1 MIVGFCEELSNE
13 GMKMYRTGIG
23 WDVHVLEEGRELV
36 LGCVRFPEEKRG
48 LKAHS
53 DGDVVCHAICDA
65 VLGAAALG
73 DIGEHFPDTDEA
85 YRGYPGARFL
95 ERVREKIDDAFVIV
109 NVDCV
114 IMSDAVR
121 IGARKREMANAIATH
136 LAIDPENVGVK
147 ATTWEGHGA
156 VGRGEVIACQAV
168 VTLHR
173 RP

>member
-1 MIVGFCEELSNE
+1 
-13 GMKMYRTGIG
+13 MYRTGIG

-36 LGCVRFPEEKRG
+36 LGCVRFPEEPRG

-65 VLGAAALG
+65 ILGAAALG
-73 DIGEHFPDTDEA
+73 DIGDHFPDTDEA
-85 YRGYPGARFL
+85 YRGFPGGQFL
-95 ERVREKIDDAFVIV
+95 ERVRHQVADLYEIV

-121 IGARKREMANAIATH
+121 IGSRKRDMKDAIANH
-136 LAIDPENVGVK
+136 LQLGPDQVGVK
-147 ATTWEGHGA
+147 ATTWEGHGT

-168 VTLHR
+168 ATLR
-173 RP
+173 RRR